1 MTTIESERL
10 PRYVVPGIEV
20 SLLAH
25 QVAMESRW
33 DDFQEVVLTAGT
45 GTGKTLAAFL
55 PGLRRGESV
64 IAAYPTNALLR
75 DQAES
80 IVHLAARCG
89 ITGKILWPEDGQRAQ
104 DTDDLEI
111 IPIDGPALEAVR
123 ERLGVRRKGEV
134 LDSLLTVSTKPKI
147 VLTNPDVL
155 YLLAAMCYSDSQS
168 AIARLA
174 MYRTLVLDEFHLYS
188 GLELA
193 RLLYLVHLLRFFAG
207 SAGPGLRLIML
218 SATPRAEVLNLLRQ
232 SFPALHEISPDVVV
246 NGYQQA
252 GLHTTVHPI
261 RFCTELLG
269 LHRSQE
275 AGKSGSGIVEWVVRF
290 LGTRRESLRSLRT
303 ECSARTVPALVFI
316 NSAVQAVRIEQSLL
330 ASGWT
335 EAELG
340 SVRGLMSQRERR
352 WQEKTVVI
360 ATAAAEVGIDFD
372 CRLLVTEGT
381 ELGPF
386 IQRLGRSGRHAESE
400 AVLVGQ
406 AGSIGLTGLSGELR
420 RRPETLARREFL
432 SLVAATFPVADASA
446 EFACSW
452 EGIFAAASLTEHI
465 LARVA
470 ADYGADA
477 DTRSRVRDVLL
488 ERERAYFASWQSVRG
503 PSRPDLARLHARVRR
518 DMQRAS
524 EGRSL
529 AHGWI
534 KVYSDNFPSFRAQT
548 LQVTVHDQ
556 QEAQRKREATYR
568 ADLRTLAR
576 WARLGTSHA
585 FTKGVGFRIEIHGY
599 EDSPQR
605 YFLLLHQPQDWPQ
618 TQDWPP
624 DGLFWIGAEINLS
637 LRILTATL
645 VSETSNGRFPGPFP
659 PTDDPV
665 LALVLPRSRLDSL
678 GFDWRLQ
685 TWPLRRMVGTSHD
698 AQVRVVLLGDQC
710 LLARNRLS
718 NGTD

>member
-1 MTTIESERL
+1 MTMIESESL

-33 DDFQEVVLTAGT
+33 DDLQEAVLTAGT

-55 PGLRRGESV
+55 PGLRRGESL

-80 IVHLAARCG
+80 IVQLAARCG
-89 ITGKILWPEDGQRAQ
+89 KTGKILGPEDRPGTQN
-104 DTDDLEI
+104 TSDLEI
-111 IPIDGPALEAVR
+111 IPIDGPALEALR
-123 ERLGVRRKGEV
+123 GRLGVGRKGEV

-155 YLLAAMCYSDSQS
+155 YLLAAMCYRDSQS

-207 SAGPGLRLIML
+207 AAGPGLRLTML
-218 SATPRAEVLNLLRQ
+218 SATPRPEVLNLLRE
-232 SFPALHEISPDVVV
+232 SFPVLHEISPDVVV
-246 NGYQQA
+246 NGYQQV

-269 LHRSQE
+269 LRSE
-275 AGKSGSGIVEWVVRF
+275 DAEESSRGIVEWVVRF
-290 LGTRRESLRSLRT
+290 LGTQRESLRSLRAQ
-303 ECSARTVPALVFI
+303 CGARTVPALVFI

-330 ASGWT
+330 AFGWT

-372 CRLLVTEGT
+372 CRLLVTEIT

-406 AGSIGLTGLSGELR
+406 AGSPGLMGLSEELR
-420 RRPETLARREFL
+420 RRPDTLARREFL
-432 SLVAATFPVADASA
+432 SLAASTFPVADANA

-452 EGIFAAASLTEHI
+452 EGVFAATSLTDHI

-477 DTRSRVRDVLL
+477 GARSRVRDVLL
-488 ERERAYFASWQSVRG
+488 ERERAYFTSWQSRRG
-503 PSRPDLARLHARVRR
+503 ATLPDLARLHARVRR

-524 EGRSL
+524 EGKSL

-556 QEAQRKREATYR
+556 QEAQRRREPTYQ

-576 WARLGTSHA
+576 WARLGTGHA
-585 FTKGVGFRIEIHGY
+585 FTRGVGFRIEIRGY

-605 YFLLLHQPQDWPQ
+605 YFVLLRHPQDWPEA
-618 TQDWPP
+618 QDWPP
-624 DGLFWIGAEINLS
+624 DGLFWIGRDVNLS
-637 LRILTATL
+637 SRILTATL
-645 VSETSNGRFPGPFP
+645 VSETANGPFPGPFP

-665 LALVLPRSRLDSL
+665 LALVLPRSVLESL

-685 TWPLRRMVGTSHD
+685 TWPLRRMVGTAHD
-698 AQVRVVLLGDQC
+698 AQARVVLLGDQC
-710 LLARNRLS
+710 LLARNRLRD
-718 NGTD
+718 GTD